1 MRVNPPRLHAPVRIL
16 HLVPADGI
24 GGVETAAWSMVGA
37 CGESC
42 EFSLLF
48 IEQDR
53 SSARGRPGM
62 VALLGD
68 NFRAFRRATAFD
80 PDVIICSLWRSV
92 PLALLLR
99 ATRRGT
105 KLAFFVHNDVA
116 MHRLDALL
124 SRIAIRAADVI
135 WGDSAATLAARCVPA
150 ARARVISF
158 VTDRLVAPDRH
169 DSAPRFVS
177 WGRLSPQKGIDRSI
191 KLIAVLAGRG
201 LDVRY
206 DIYGPDGGARDTL
219 AALARDLGIED
230 RVRFRGP
237 VSRSALPDIAARNR
251 FFLQLSRS
259 EGMCMAAVE
268 AMQLGLVPIATA
280 VGEMARYVRSGDTG
294 ISVDPDRIEAAATA
308 VEQLIHDEAAWQRHS
323 DAAARHWR
331 TSPLYAEDVCRAAT
345 ALVDADTGPDADR
358 S

>member
-1 MRVNPPRLHAPVRIL
+1 VAGLHAPVRIL

-24 GGVETAAWSMVGA
+24 GGVETAARSMIGA

-42 EFSLLF
+42 QFSLLF

-53 SSARGRPGM
+53 TSARGRTG
-62 VALLGD
+62 VASLLGD
-68 NFRAFRRATAFD
+68 NVSAFRRATAFD
-80 PDVIICSLWRSV
+80 PDVVIGSLWRSV

-99 ATRRGT
+99 ATRRDM

-124 SRIAIRAADVI
+124 SRIAIRAADVV
-135 WGDSAATLAARCVPA
+135 WGDSAATLAARRVPA
-150 ARARVISF
+150 DRARVISF

-177 WGRLSPQKGIDRSI
+177 WGRLSHQKGIDRSI
-191 KLIAVLAGRG
+191 TLIADLAGRG

-206 DIYGPDGGARDTL
+206 DIYGPDGGEGDNL
-219 AALARDLGIED
+219 AALARDLGID
-230 RVRFRGP
+230 GRIRFRGP
-237 VSRSALPDIAARNR
+237 VPRSALPEIAARNR

-268 AMQLGLVPIATA
+268 AMQLGLVPVATA
-280 VGEMARYVRSGDTG
+280 VGEMARYVRSGVTG
-294 ISVDPDRIEAAATA
+294 ILVDPDRIEAAAAA
-308 VEQLIHDEAAWQRHS
+308 VERLIHDEAAWQRHS
-323 DAAARHWR
+323 DAAARHWQA
-331 TSPLYAEDVCRAAT
+331 SSLYAQDVCRAAR
-345 ALVDADTGPDADR
+345 ALVYADTGPDCDGP
-358 S
+358 